1 MKKLVTIS
9 VVLAMVL
16 ALAVSEVI
24 ADAKRYSDISEK
36 LGNFVEVLNANKDD
50 ITVSEVREAYE
61 KAYDEWEK
69 TDGLSL
75 AITNHNLI
83 RALGEKFVYLDTYI
97 KTDAYSDA
105 YATAEAIIKTVNDLK
120 REKYPDISNIF

>member
-9 VVLAMVL
+9 VVMAIVL
-16 ALAVSEVI
+16 ALAVLEVTI
-24 ADAKRYSDISEK
+24 DAKRYSDISEK
-36 LGNFVEVLNANKDD
+36 MESFVEVLSDNKDD
-50 ITVSEVREAYE
+50 VTVSAVRESYE

-83 RALGEKFVYLDTYI
+83 RTLGEKFVYLDTYI

-120 REKYPDISNIF
+120 REKYPSIGNIF